1 MSKSKTRVP
10 ALLLACICLLTGT
23 LFACE
28 NVPNIPD
35 VSGTSSGEESSA
47 AGSEP
52 ERKLSAEEWLETL
65 PERDYTGYVFTLAT
79 TETGFV
85 VPAEEDEPGL
95 VDMAAVKRN
104 GSGKSA
110 QNRHAGR

>member
-47 AGSEP
+47 GSRNVSFLP
-52 ERKLSAEEWLETL
+52 RSGWKHCPSGIIQVMSLRLRRPRRALSFLPRRMSRGLLIWPQSSVMSLWL
-65 PERDYTGYVFTLAT
+65 PNMV
-79 TETGFV
+79 
-85 VPAEEDEPGL
+85 
-95 VDMAAVKRN
+95 
-104 GSGKSA
+104 
-110 QNRHAGR
+110 